1 MLFRFDDLDRTLS
14 FLEDVQRTFDHAVN
28 RWGHQDGCSANAG
41 GPWRVSQTDET
52 VIVNIDLPG
61 VRSPDLELTLDGDVL
76 TIKGTRQVT
85 PPDGY
90 RVQMDERG
98 AQTFTRKLTIQS
110 PVDPERVE
118 AGLADGVLTVTLTKT
133 DAARPVTI
141 PIQTS

>member
-28 RWGHQDGCSANAG
+28 RWGQPGGCPANAG

-52 VIVNIDLPG
+52 IVVSIDLPG
-61 VRSPDLELTLDGDVL
+61 VRGSDLELTLDGDVL
-76 TIKGTRQVT
+76 TIKGSRPVT
-85 PPDGY
+85 TPDGY

-98 AQTFTRKLTIQS
+98 AQTFTRKLTTPT

-118 AGLADGVLTVTLTKT
+118 AGLADGVLTVTLHKT

-141 PIQTS
+141 PIQTQ